1 MSNTPLPTLPLGLA
15 SFPLLRQK
23 GRLYVDKTDLLQKL
37 IETGD
42 YYFLSRPRR
51 FGKSLTI
58 STLEAMFQGK
68 SELFAGL
75 TAENWVKKISQHPSP
90 VFCLDFSAFDS
101 SGNTQDLCNWLNRK
115 LVAFAESH
123 EMYTSSEKSPAETF
137 DKVISL
143 VRQKKGLLSL
153 LIDEYDA
160 PLLDNLHDLAK
171 ISAFRDILR
180 QFYKAIKACSSSL
193 HFIMITGIST
203 LTKVGIFS
211 AVNNLNDIS
220 TDSAYS
226 TLNGY
231 TQDELEKY
239 FSDFINDAVRQKI
252 TKTRHQLL
260 ERIRN
265 YYDGFSFDGK
275 TKVYNPFSLLNF
287 FREYRFSN
295 YWYESGSVSF
305 IESYFKTHH
314 IASPET
320 YHRIKVKTTALAARE
335 IEEARPESFLLQAGY
350 LTIAECCDD
359 ILVLDYPNQE
369 VLNALSEMYLTSI
382 YQIPNYNSV
391 GQRLWV
397 AVRKGDM
404 ASLANELNSAIA
416 SLPYH
421 DFSKKQKSDKKKHQ
435 ESKRDESFYRSLL
448 LMLLRGAGLQA
459 HGEVPSC
466 RGRSD
471 VLITSSEHIVIIEFK
486 LARTTKEITSKQRE
500 GEAQILASG
509 YLEPYMAGNIPVSY
523 AVLVVDT
530 QKRQIVF
537 DAQAG
542 ILCQNLSLRPQ
553 RENE

>member
-1 MSNTPLPTLPLGLA
+1 M
-15 SFPLLRQK
+15 
-23 GRLYVDKTDLLQKL
+23 
-37 IETGD
+37 
-42 YYFLSRPRR
+42 
-51 FGKSLTI
+51 
-58 STLEAMFQGK
+58 
-68 SELFAGL
+68 
-75 TAENWVKKISQHPSP
+75 
-90 VFCLDFSAFDS
+90 
-101 SGNTQDLCNWLNRK
+101 
-115 LVAFAESH
+115 
-123 EMYTSSEKSPAETF
+123 
-137 DKVISL
+137 
-143 VRQKKGLLSL
+143 
-153 LIDEYDA
+153 
-160 PLLDNLHDLAK
+160 
-171 ISAFRDILR
+171 
-180 QFYKAIKACSSSL
+180 
-193 HFIMITGIST
+193 
-203 LTKVGIFS
+203 
-211 AVNNLNDIS
+211 
-220 TDSAYS
+220 
-226 TLNGY
+226 
-231 TQDELEKY
+231 
-239 FSDFINDAVRQKI
+239 
-252 TKTRHQLL
+252 
-260 ERIRN
+260 
-265 YYDGFSFDGK
+265 
-275 TKVYNPFSLLNF
+275 
-287 FREYRFSN
+287 
-295 YWYESGSVSF
+295 
-305 IESYFKTHH
+305 
-314 IASPET
+314 
-320 YHRIKVKTTALAARE
+320 
-335 IEEARPESFLLQAGY
+335 QAGY

-391 GQRLWV
+391 GQRLWD

-471 VLITSSEHIVIIEFK
+471 VLITSSEHIVIIAFK

-509 YLEPYMAGNIPVSY
+509 HLEPYMAGNIPVSY
-523 AVLVVDT
+523 AVFVVDA